1 MAYSRAVTALT
12 VACLVS
18 FSLAFLT
25 GAQSTD
31 PQDKFAST
39 SQAATESPAG
49 TSSDADDDISGSGD
63 GVETAVIHP
72 FRSANIS
79 SEVTGIIEEMLFEE
93 GDPVSEGD
101 VVVKIRKDRYET
113 IVKKTGEKLR
123 GAELALALAED
134 ELKLKEEVLSFD
146 ATSKQDVLRIRQEVE
161 VKRQQLK
168 EVTEDRRLAGM
179 DLEACAVKSPFS
191 GHVAVR
197 YKQPFESVERAEKLF
212 AVVDTSKV
220 HAVANVPEALLPVFR
235 KGAQVDFTHASGKKH
250 KGTVD
255 RLGKLIDPKSRTTKV
270 YVLIENPDGE
280 LEVGTTGS
288 VQVAR

>member
-1 MAYSRAVTALT
+1 MGYLRAFTALAI
-12 VACLVS
+12 ACVVS
-18 FSLAFLT
+18 LSLALLT

-31 PQDKFAST
+31 PGGASLSG
-39 SQAATESPAG
+39 SQSSAAAR
-49 TSSDADDDISGSGD
+49 DADDDISSSGD

-72 FRSANIS
+72 YRSANIS
-79 SEVTGIIEEMLFEE
+79 SEVIGIIDEILFEE

-101 VVVKIRKDRYET
+101 VVVKIRKNRHET
-113 IVKKTGEKLR
+113 IFKKSTEKHR
-123 GAELALALAED
+123 GAELALALAEQD
-134 ELKLKEEVLSFD
+134 LKLREEVLSFD
-146 ATSKQDVLRIRQEVE
+146 AASKQDVLRIRQEVE
-161 VKRQQLK
+161 VKRQQFK
-168 EVTEDRRLAGM
+168 EATEDRKLSEM
-179 DLEACAVKSPFS
+179 DLEACSVKSPFS
-191 GHVAVR
+191 GYVAVR

-220 HAVANVPEALLPVFR
+220 YAVANVPEALLPVFR
-235 KGAQVDFTHASGKKH
+235 KGAAVDFIHASGKKF